1 MAQTIN
7 TNVSSLNA
15 QRSLNRSNS
24 MMSTAIQRLSSG
36 MRINSAKDDAA
47 GMAIS
52 TRMTTQIGGLSVAMK
67 NANDGISIAQT
78 AEGAMDEMS
87 NILNR
92 MHDLSVQGA
101 SYNNTNDRDSMNQE
115 VTQLKDELSR
125 ITSQTRYNGQKLL
138 SGGFSANI
146 QVGAKIGETIS
157 VDVSNLSPTGM
168 GVASN
173 YSDVSSLGSAA
184 LADRMRNQ
192 FQGAVAAADTIN
204 GVAVGST
211 IATNTNSIAKIDA
224 INSQSS
230 ASGVNA
236 FGYGNA
242 AISSLDVTDANVA
255 TATGA
260 VVATG
265 ELSIN
270 GISIDGATGLTDLVA
285 NINAKSGQHGITAAI
300 DTGAAADQNRLV
312 LYNTSGSAVEV
323 NVNGANAAAV
333 TGFAAGTTAV
343 DAGANGL
350 MVLNQDLNS
359 TAVNFSTGIAS
370 EAMTG
375 VANILA
381 TPVTYSL
388 TNASVSSMT
397 VNSAAESS
405 LAMLAYEKAIDHV
418 NTDRSVLGAKL
429 NRFESLIRNLD
440 NVKENIS
447 AARSRI
453 QDTDFAVETANMS
466 KAKILQQAGMAMVS
480 QANKAPQSVMSLL
493 R

>member
-1 MAQTIN
+1 
-7 TNVSSLNA
+7 
-15 QRSLNRSNS
+15 
-24 MMSTAIQRLSSG
+24 

-173 YSDVSSLGSAA
+173 YANVSSLSSTA

-192 FQGAVAAADTIN
+192 FQGAVGATDTIN

-211 IATNTNSIAKIDA
+211 IATNTNSIAKINA

-230 ASGVNA
+230 ASGVDA
-236 FGYGNA
+236 FSYGNA
-242 AISSLDVTDANVA
+242 AISNADVLDANLVA
-255 TATGA
+255 GTGLA
-260 VVATG
+260 VATG
-265 ELSIN
+265 EVSVN

-285 NINAKSGQHGITAAI
+285 NINAKSAQHGVTAVI

-312 LYNTSGSAVEV
+312 LYNTSGSAVEM

-333 TGFAAGTTAV
+333 TGFAAGTTSV

-359 TAVNFSTGIAS
+359 TAINFSLGSTS

-375 VANILA
+375 VASAAPA
-381 TPVTYSL
+381 TASTYNL

>member
-1 MAQTIN
+1 
-7 TNVSSLNA
+7 
-15 QRSLNRSNS
+15 
-24 MMSTAIQRLSSG
+24 
-36 MRINSAKDDAA
+36 
-47 GMAIS
+47 
-52 TRMTTQIGGLSVAMK
+52 
-67 NANDGISIAQT
+67 
-78 AEGAMDEMS
+78 
-87 NILNR
+87 
-92 MHDLSVQGA
+92 
-101 SYNNTNDRDSMNQE
+101 
-115 VTQLKDELSR
+115 
-125 ITSQTRYNGQKLL
+125 
-138 SGGFSANI
+138 
-146 QVGAKIGETIS
+146 
-157 VDVSNLSPTGM
+157 
-168 GVASN
+168 
-173 YSDVSSLGSAA
+173 
-184 LADRMRNQ
+184 MRNQ
-192 FQGAVAAADTIN
+192 FQGAVAATDTIN
-204 GVAVGST
+204 GVAVGSA

-230 ASGVNA
+230 ANGVDA

-242 AISSLDVTDANVA
+242 AISSADVLDADL
-255 TATGA
+255 TAG

-265 ELSIN
+265 EVSVN
-270 GISIDGATGLTDLVA
+270 GISIDGATGLTALVA
-285 NINAKSGQHGITAAI
+285 NINAKSGQHGVIAEVDIGVA
-300 DTGAAADQNRLV
+300 GDQNRLV
-312 LYNTSGSAVEV
+312 LYNTSGSAVEM
-323 NVNGANAAAV
+323 NVNGAAASAV
-333 TGFAAGTTAV
+333 TGFAAGTTSV

-359 TAVNFSTGIAS
+359 TAINFSTGISS

-375 VANILA
+375 VANALG
-381 TPVTYSL
+381 TPVTYNL

-466 KAKILQQAGMAMVS
+466 KAKILQQAGMAMIS
-480 QANKAPQSVMSLL
+480 QANQAPQSVMSLL

>member
-15 QRSLNRSNS
+15 QRNLNKSNS

-52 TRMTTQIGGLSVAMK
+52 TRMTTQIGGLSVAMR

-101 SYNNTNDRDSMNQE
+101 SYNNNNDRDSMNQE

-125 ITSQTRYNGQKLL
+125 ITSQTRYNGQQLL

-146 QVGAKIGETIS
+146 QVGAKTGETIS

-173 YSDVSSLGSAA
+173 YANVSSLGSAA

-192 FQGAVAAADTIN
+192 FQGAVAATDTLN

-211 IATNTNSIAKIDA
+211 IVTNTNSIAKIDA

-230 ASGVNA
+230 ASGVDA

-242 AISSLDVTDANVA
+242 AISSTDVLDADLIA
-255 TATGA
+255 G

-265 ELSIN
+265 EVSVN
-270 GISIDGATGLTDLVA
+270 GISIDGATGLTALVA
-285 NINAKSGQHGITAAI
+285 NINAKSGQHGVTAMV
-300 DTGAAADQNRLV
+300 DTGAAGDQNRLV
-312 LYNTSGSAVEV
+312 LYNTSGSAVEM
-323 NVNGANAAAV
+323 NVNGAAASAV
-333 TGFAAGTTAV
+333 TGFAAGTTSV

-375 VANILA
+375 VANVLA
-381 TPVTYSL
+381 TPVIYNL

-405 LAMLAYEKAIDHV
+405 LAMLAYEKAIDSV

-466 KAKILQQAGMAMVS
+466 KAKILQQAGMAMIS
-480 QANKAPQSVMSLL
+480 QANQAPQSVMSLL